1 MKFNQRKKIM
11 NLKTGKIFSL
21 TESSINHL
29 KKTGQW
35 VNLEIMPDV
44 QNIPNEKPTQ
54 MPAAE
59 KPAKPKKVKAEETIE
74 IKPET
79 QTSNP
84 ETNETF

>member
-1 MKFNQRKKIM
+1 MNFNTRKKIM

-35 VNLEIMPDV
+35 KDMEIMPEMAV
-44 QNIPNEKPTQ
+44 SQNVTI
-54 MPAAE
+54 MPPAE
-59 KPAKPKKVKAEETIE
+59 KPARKKKAEETIE

-79 QTSNP
+79 QTQTSNP